1 MKKNGCKPYCRCM
14 LIGSKQQSTCK
25 YYSIPRKYTHFDYD
39 GALCAYRSGT
49 DCKRPAAQR
58 EAMKPKTRW
67 TSKPAKK
74 EGWYWIKT
82 YNCTIYPAHTSE
94 TIIIGYRGN
103 TVNFAIEQGSKRSVK
118 PIEED

>member
-1 MKKNGCKPYCRCM
+1 MKKNGCEIVFSCAP
-14 LIGSKQQSTCK
+14 GECK
-25 YYSIPRKYTHFDYD
+25 YFDGDYF
-39 GALCAYRSGT
+39 CTYVTCSGG
-49 DCKRPAAQR
+49 CRNKAAQR